1 MKILKGVT
9 CRLAFA
15 TKNSWPCLS
24 HHYSVLTPQQ
34 GRHLEWLCCS
44 LRVSP
49 AVESFS
55 SHSDN
60 TCNMTTSS
68 VKATVVD
75 LQTTRGAVASSN
87 SSHILCELV
96 SYDWYGQS
104 NHQYSEGGTD
114 GSYHVW
120 EYIRQIYLLQSV
132 RLLLAPI
139 ARPRRVVGATS
150 PYPTVVM
157 VISAHQ

>member
-9 CRLAFA
+9 YRFAFA
-15 TKNSWPCLS
+15 TKNSWPCLP
-24 HHYSVLTPQQ
+24 HHYSVLPPQQ

-60 TCNMTTSS
+60 TCNMTTR
-68 VKATVVD
+68 D
-75 LQTTRGAVASSN
+75 AVASSN